1 MGLRPVIKAKNS
13 RQKVA
18 DWIVG
23 RLPPGYRDM
32 CYLEPFLGDGSVLL
46 AKDSSVEEVA
56 SDADGPLVSVWRALR
71 DEHAIFA
78 SRVKRM
84 RHSKSTFDKCSKASG
99 GDYMDEAV
107 REFALR
113 SMSRGAEKTAYICR
127 PEEPKCG
134 DCWCGIFDRMPG
146 VHERIKSVFI
156 LNKDA
161 LEVVR
166 AFDHESCL
174 VFCDPPAM
182 DQGNSDFHSELGSA
196 MNEFRGKAVVLAR
209 NTAMYRRMYSEWNRR
224 GVPGGGN
231 ESLWTNF

>member
-18 DWIVG
+18 DWIVS
-23 RLPPGYRDM
+23 RLPPDYREM

-46 AKDSSVEEVA
+46 AKESSAEEVA
-56 SDADGPLVSVWRALR
+56 SDSDLSLMSVWRALR
-71 DEHAIFA
+71 DEHTLFS

-84 RHSKSTFDKCSKASG
+84 SHSKATFQRCSKATG

-107 REFALR
+107 REFSLR
-113 SMSRGAEKTAYICR
+113 HMSRGGEKSVYICK
-127 PEEPKCG
+127 PSEPKCS
-134 DCWCGIFDRMPG
+134 DCWCDIFDRIPEVHDRVSG
-146 VHERIKSVFI
+146 VFL

-161 LEVVR
+161 LEVIR
-166 AFDHESCL
+166 AFDHDRGV
-174 VFCDPPAM
+174 VFCDPPAL
-182 DQGNSDFHSELGSA
+182 DQGNSDYHSEIGQA
-196 MNEFRGKAVVLAR
+196 MNDFRGKAMVLAR
-209 NTAMYRRMYSEWNRR
+209 NTAMYRRIYSSWNRK